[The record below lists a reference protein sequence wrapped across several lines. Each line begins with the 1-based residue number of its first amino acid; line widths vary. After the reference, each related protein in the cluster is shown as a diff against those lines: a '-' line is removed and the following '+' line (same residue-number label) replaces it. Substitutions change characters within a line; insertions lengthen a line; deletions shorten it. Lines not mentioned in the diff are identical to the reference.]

1 MVNLNNKEKEFERTK
16 SSLRE
21 LKEKYEKSM

>member
-1 MVNLNNKEKEFERTK
+1 MVNLNNKEKEVERTK

-21 LKEKYEKSM
+21 LKVKYEKSM